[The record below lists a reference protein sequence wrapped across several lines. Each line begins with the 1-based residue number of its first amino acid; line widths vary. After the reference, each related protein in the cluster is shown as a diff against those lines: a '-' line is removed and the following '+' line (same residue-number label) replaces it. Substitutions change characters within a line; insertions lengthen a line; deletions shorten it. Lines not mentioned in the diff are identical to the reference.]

1 MPVSADR
8 SNCRLQPISPIAIGQ
23 AGAVGTFT
31 YDGRCILSMST
42 DNQTYQGSGDT
53 MFSPD
58 EDRTLSEAVLGAI
71 EAHQDIDLVEADFT
85 LYEVINPDALER
97 LFRFNQN
104 AATTVSFV
112 IDGTHVSLHDVGDE
126 IEIRVTDV

>member
-1 MPVSADR
+1 
-8 SNCRLQPISPIAIGQ
+8 
-23 AGAVGTFT
+23 
-31 YDGRCILSMST
+31 MST

-53 MFSPD
+53 TFSPD

-85 LYEVINPDALER
+85 LYDIINPDALER

-112 IDGTHVSLHDVGDE
+112 IDGTHVSLCDVGDE
-126 IEIRVTDV
+126 IEIRVADV